1 MTPARRSFRPY
12 RQQIMRILRTFAADP
27 VTVGRALPGE
37 FRQRW
42 ERHTADRVE
51 TPEPE
56 EAWEERLHEWLDA
69 PWPCPEGERLDAL
82 MADIGERLVARGLST
97 GRHTYGWY
105 SDAENSL
112 GHAIWCTT
120 LHKRPDVVI
129 ETGVAHGVT
138 SQIVLEALGR
148 NGRGHLWSIDLPHP
162 LDRRLHKETGAAVTD
177 ACRERWSYLEG
188 SSRQRLPALTA
199 ETGRVHLFIHDS
211 LHTARNMLFEAE
223 QAASVMAAGAVLL
236 VDDIGSHDGFV
247 TFARKHPEFRTI
259 VCPSADRLGVFGIAV
274 KTA

>member
-1 MTPARRSFRPY
+1 MVALKRSFRPY
-12 RQQIMRILRTFAADP
+12 RQQILRMLRTFTADP

-42 ERHTADRVE
+42 ERHTADRAE

-56 EAWEERLHEWLDA
+56 EAWEERLHELLGA
-69 PWPCPEGERLDAL
+69 PWPCPEGDRLDAL
-82 MADIGERLVARGLST
+82 MTDISELLVARGLRT

-105 SDAENSL
+105 SDAENAL
-112 GHAIWCTT
+112 GRAIWCAA
-120 LHKRPDVVI
+120 LHQRPDVVV

-138 SQIVLEALGR
+138 SRVVLEALGR
-148 NGRGHLWSIDLPHP
+148 NGNGHLWSIDLPHP
-162 LDRRLHKETGAAVTD
+162 LDNRLHRETGAAVTD

-188 SSRQRLPALTA
+188 SSRQRLPTLIAS
-199 ETGRVHLFIHDS
+199 TGRVDLFIHDS
-211 LHTARNMLFEAE
+211 LHTAKNTLFETE
-223 QAASVMAAGAVLL
+223 QAASVMPAGAVMM
-236 VDDIGSHDGFV
+236 VDDIGSHSGFV

-274 KTA
+274 KAA